1 MKLITPDD
9 APIRNVYRL
18 ASGAYE
24 IKVTVGSGAN
34 AVKNPYTDYPAGTPR
49 AVLEQA
55 VKDIRAD
62 LQRQYAA
69 KEKRV
74 ANTLAATVAAFLD
87 KATGLSDKQRKRYGH
102 QLAYWCAQ
110 PAALAAEVVTPD
122 VYFAARTA
130 ERERGVPMPA
140 RGRTLGDLG
149 LTKLHLTSKGT
160 PVVALSLPGEAL
172 DRIREVLD
180 VAFAPSDP
188 HTDPNEFGNTSN
200 HYRRALVAVFKWANR
215 NIANAPNPLSLVATR
230 ATDAASLAGQDMRIV
245 RNILRRLDTGFGRPS
260 RLGQLR
266 LAVLAYVNIT
276 PDQLMRV
283 EASNF
288 YDKPNATRA
297 DILAGDVRL
306 LKPARHKGR
315 SKITPQPELI
325 PLTPYGV
332 EAMRALVAEPGA
344 FARRSFSTSSLN
356 KQWQRAV
363 AREVA
368 ALTARGIPVPETLP
382 TMTAYHLKHSLAC
395 ALEIATAGK
404 FDRSGRLRQA
414 EETVAA
420 YNHKRGRTSAIYTGA
435 SVAPVLIKANIAL
448 TEYLDEVF
456 ATPLAP
462 AVELREV
469 PTKGRAGRR

>member
-1 MKLITPDD
+1 MKLLDTPDD

-24 IKVTVGSGAN
+24 IKVMVGSGAN

-49 AVLEQA
+49 AVLERA

-69 KEKRV
+69 KDKCI
-74 ANTLAATVAAFLD
+74 ANSLAATVAEFLAT
-87 KATGLSDKQRKRYGH
+87 ATGFSVKHHKRLDH
-102 QLAYWCAQ
+102 QLAFWCAQ
-110 PAALAAEVVTPD
+110 PAALKAEVVTPD
-122 VYFAARTA
+122 AYFAARTA
-130 ERERGVPMPA
+130 ARDGGVPMPA
-140 RGRTLGDLG
+140 RGRTLGDLP
-149 LTKLHLTSKGT
+149 LAKLHLTSKGT
-160 PVVALSLPGEAL
+160 PLVALSLPGEAL
-172 DRIREVLD
+172 DRIRKVLD

-188 HTDPNEFGNTSN
+188 HNDPNEFGSTYN
-200 HYRRALVAVFKWANR
+200 HYRGALRTLFKWANR
-215 NIANAPNPLSLVATR
+215 NIANAPNPIALIPTHAV
-230 ATDAASLAGQDMRIV
+230 DASSLAGQDMRIV
-245 RNILRRLDTGFGRPS
+245 RRILGRLDTGSGRPA
-260 RLGQLR
+260 RLGRLR

-283 EASNF
+283 QAGDF
-288 YDKPNATRA
+288 YDVPDASRA

-315 SKITPQPELI
+315 SKTTPQPELI

-332 EAMRALVAEPGA
+332 EAMRALAAEPDA
-344 FARRSFSTSSLN
+344 FTRRSFSTSQINRL
-356 KQWQRAV
+356 WRRAV
-363 AREVA
+363 GREVE
-368 ALTARGIPVPETLP
+368 ALTASGMPVPETLP
-382 TMTAYHLKHSLAC
+382 AMTAYNLKHSLAC

-414 EETVAA
+414 EETIAA
-420 YNHKRGRTSAIYTGA
+420 HNHKRGRTSAIYTGA
-435 SVAPVLIKANIAL
+435 SVAAVLIKANIAL

-462 AVELREV
+462 AVELRAV
-469 PTKGRAGRR
+469 STGGRTS